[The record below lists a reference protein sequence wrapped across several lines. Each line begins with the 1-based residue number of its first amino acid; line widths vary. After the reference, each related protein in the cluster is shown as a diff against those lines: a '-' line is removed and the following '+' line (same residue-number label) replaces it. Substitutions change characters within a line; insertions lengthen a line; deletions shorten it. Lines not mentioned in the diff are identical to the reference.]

1 MNIIDIQDQ
10 LKNFSENQLI
20 QEMQMPSG
28 NAPQFLVLSE
38 IQRRKRVRDNFAQQQ
53 AANEPTVAEEAV
65 AAAGVPMQ
73 GIAGMS
79 EAMAPQS
86 AASGGIGTIMP
97 ESMRQ
102 AAPAPDMN
110 PEEMAMAMRSGGLL
124 SYGEELSS
132 RMSQDKIDPFLDE
145 VEQMADSRF
154 GLSSNVDTTKGFG
167 QLPGPRIPD
176 RMPFL
181 GRPVAEP
188 AYPINN
194 MPFPVKGGAMG
205 EIMPAVMQ
213 SSQFRGGPLSRYAEG
228 GPLGLRQ
235 FNPGNIRPGA
245 GFLGETGVGGGYAQF
260 ESPEYGLRALSR
272 LLGTYGQKR
281 GVNTLRGLVSRYAP
295 KSDNPESFENYI
307 KYMSDKLGVDPDE
320 EIDLAGRRAE
330 LIPAIVGFEQ
340 GQQPFSEDQISR
352 AITASQT
359 DDPDEVSSILNA
371 PLNEVLADRGVN
383 ASDLFQQDVD
393 PGLMSAMADTSALVR
408 PVGPK
413 ILGETPF
420 TGGPNNTIGDS
431 TDGTIQIPD
440 VVPPALMDKDTGE
453 PLTKGEAGIVP
464 KDHPDANKPAI
475 TTPDPSTGAPVFIG
489 DPGVENVKPEDV
501 AERIENFKEE
511 TGQTDPD
518 DDGKSGTSTQSA
530 LGSTN
535 ITLNNKSDT
544 YAATDLVEEIKA
556 LQAKM
561 EKNRESD
568 KWLALA
574 QAGMALMSSKEPTLL
589 GAAGEAGIAG
599 LTAMREANER
609 YEEGVVDLI
618 NARAKITG
626 KDKMGLTGSNVVS
639 RINQLTESIAGGM
652 LTAEEKA
659 AAENE
664 IISLKRLVGIPL
676 FAA

>member
-38 IQRRKRVRDNFAQQQ
+38 IQRRKRVRDSFAQQQ

-97 ESMRQ
+97 QSMRQ

-154 GLSSNVDTTKGFG
+154 GLSSNVDTTKSFG

-176 RMPFL
+176 QMSFL
-181 GRPVAEP
+181 GRPISVAQPVAEP
-188 AYPINN
+188 AYPITN

-205 EIMPAVMQ
+205 EIMPAAMQ
-213 SSQFRGGPLSRYAEG
+213 SHQFRGGPLSRYAEG

-371 PLNEVLADRGVN
+371 PLNEVLADRGVGV
-383 ASDLFQQDVD
+383 SDLFQQDVD
-393 PGLMSAMADTSALVR
+393 PGFMSAMADTSALVR

-431 TDGTIQIPD
+431 TDGTIGIPT
-440 VVPPALMDKDTGE
+440 VPGLLKDKDTDELVEGVDKV
-453 PLTKGEAGIVP
+453 TV
-464 KDHPDANKPAI
+464 DPD
-475 TTPDPSTGAPVFIG
+475 TGAVVPVD
-489 DPGVENVKPEDV
+489 DPMIPSVSQENIDKRV
-501 AERIENFKEE
+501 ADFKKE
-511 TGQTDPD
+511 TGQTDD
-518 DDGKSGTSTQSA
+518 DDSKDASAASGTQ
-530 LGSTN
+530 GGTN
-535 ITLNNKSDT
+535 ITLSQTGDT
-544 YAATDLVEEIKA
+544 YGATSLVEEIKA
-556 LQAKM
+556 LQSKM